1 MFKKAYIQL
10 TLWYLAIVMTI
21 SIMFSFAL
29 FNVVSSELSDGLK
42 RESARIYNQYP
53 IFHNESIL
61 HPNQDLKYEE
71 HVIILRLISFNIIVL
86 VSAGFA
92 SYFLARKTLYPI
104 EEAHHQQKIFTA
116 NVSHELRT
124 PLTALKM
131 EDEVVLMNN
140 NASLSELKSTIKS
153 NLEEVEKIE
162 SLINSILRLT
172 KLENDELRSEFRS
185 IELNEVV
192 EQAISTLTPIATKKN
207 ITINLPETK
216 KYSVFG
222 NKESLVQLL
231 IILLDNSVK
240 YSRNSSK
247 ISISVEHYDK
257 KQILISI
264 VDNGIGIN
272 KDKLKQVFDRFYQA
286 DLSRNNQTEGYGLG
300 LSIAKSI
307 VDLHNGNIVISSIED
322 KGTTVRVYLP
332 IKG

>member
-71 HVIILRLISFNIIVL
+71 HVIILRLISFNVIVL
-86 VSAGFA
+86 ISAGFA

-192 EQAISTLTPIATKKN
+192 KQSISTLTPIATKKN

-231 IILLDNSVK
+231 IILLDNSIK

>member
-264 VDNGIGIN
+264 VDNGVGIN

>member
-71 HVIILRLISFNIIVL
+71 HVIILRLISFNVIVL
-86 VSAGFA
+86 ISAGFA

-264 VDNGIGIN
+264 VDNGVGIN

>member
-192 EQAISTLTPIATKKN
+192 KQSISTLTPIATKKN

-231 IILLDNSVK
+231 IILLDNSIK

>member
-192 EQAISTLTPIATKKN
+192 KQSISTLTPIATKKN

-231 IILLDNSVK
+231 IILLDNSIK

-264 VDNGIGIN
+264 VDNGVGIN

>member
-71 HVIILRLISFNIIVL
+71 HVIILRLISFNVIVL

-192 EQAISTLTPIATKKN
+192 KQAISTLTPIATKKN

-231 IILLDNSVK
+231 IILLDNSIK